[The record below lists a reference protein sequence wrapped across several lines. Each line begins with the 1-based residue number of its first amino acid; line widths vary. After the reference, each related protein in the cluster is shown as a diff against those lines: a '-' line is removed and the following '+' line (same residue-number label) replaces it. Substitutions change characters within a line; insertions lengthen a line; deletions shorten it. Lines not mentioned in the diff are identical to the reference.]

1 MNRLDTII
9 SILIIIIIILI
20 IIILSLTMA
29 FCKHEV
35 LEYNGE
41 EVKKAGSYSEFY
53 IKQMESE

>member
-1 MNRLDTII
+1 MKIINTILL
-9 SILIIIIIILI
+9 ILIIIL
-20 IIILSLTMA
+20 LLTMA

-35 LEYNGE
+35 PEYNGK